1 MTQPSRGRIPRYDIA
16 MPPANK
22 TPDSQRK
29 LIGNLTV
36 ADARHT
42 LLCEGG
48 GLTLGQ
54 LAFELISVVIVAAFT
69 ARAIVVGNATAWHLV
84 LPMVA
89 QYFALIFALPP
100 LFLILQHP
108 DLRKDALGSLRLTIG
123 FTIAIAITIGVRA
136 HQAGVPWQQQLNAD
150 ASAAW
155 KWVTDAEMQ
164 WPIAIACLGILAALP
179 GRVHNL
185 YKHGPPFSG
194 VSLGCGM
201 RFVVL
206 MLGGL
211 VLPWALEDRNRMAWT
226 LWTMFLIAE
235 VLTFWM
241 LWDIQTNLKKVD
253 AEIGDD

>member
-1 MTQPSRGRIPRYDIA
+1 

-22 TPDSQRK
+22 IPDSQRK

-42 LLCEGG
+42 LLLEGG
-48 GLTLGQ
+48 GLTRGQ
-54 LAFELISVVIVAAFT
+54 LVFELLSVAIVAGFT

-84 LPMVA
+84 MPMVA

-100 LFLILQHP
+100 LYLLLQHP

-123 FTIAIAITIGVRA
+123 FAIALAITIGVRA
-136 HQAGVPWQQQLNAD
+136 HQAGVAWQQQLNTD
-150 ASAAW
+150 TSVAW
-155 KWVTDAEMQ
+155 KWITNAEMQ
-164 WPIAIACLGILAALP
+164 WPIAIAVLGILAALP

-206 MLGGL
+206 MLGAL
-211 VLPWALEDRNRMAWT
+211 ALPWAFEDAPNRMAWT

-235 VLTFWM
+235 ALTFWM
-241 LWDIQTNLKKVD
+241 LWDIQTNLKRVD
-253 AEIGDD
+253 AERS

>member
-1 MTQPSRGRIPRYDIA
+1 